1 MATYSVLQLEI
12 LNKLS
17 YSTELTDQFGTLTI
31 TLDPNTKFTN
41 IGIMIMN
48 LLLAP
53 RLLKSNTLDKNSE
66 IAVLFID
73 TLLKEKIQEC
83 LSMIKDNQEKYMKLS
98 SKCWMSWKIDMKL
111 FTKPVLFYFKVA
123 EQYQSVSGVPPSWEK
138 YKMANKKCPAFSL
151 WNSITRETEQIK
163 VKVGLDILEDKTELP
178 PSIPVS
184 TPSTNSLPPAPPP
197 TMPLAP

>member
-83 LSMIKDNQEKYMKLS
+83 LSMIKDNQEKYMKL
-98 SKCWMSWKIDMKL
+98 MGYDNL
-111 FTKPVLFYFKVA
+111 KPDC
-123 EQYQSVSGVPPSWEK
+123 S
-138 YKMANKKCPAFSL
+138 
-151 WNSITRETEQIK
+151 R
-163 VKVGLDILEDKTELP
+163 
-178 PSIPVS
+178 
-184 TPSTNSLPPAPPP
+184 
-197 TMPLAP
+197 